1 MMIDESTAI
10 HAGLDMIVIVVVF
23 IGLPSMLVIM
33 TDLVQTV
40 PRGSRTGGVVVNLT
54 IVWPSIRTQPVE
66 FFSLLLILEKIWH
79 FCCDAAH
86 NACCLP
92 STSTVACRVLFF
104 IFY

>member
-66 FFSLLLILEKIWH
+66 FFSSPYFRKNSGI
-79 FCCDAAH
+79 FAAMRH
-86 NACCLP
+86 TTLAACL
-92 STSTVACRVLFF
+92 VLVQ
-104 IFY
+104 